1 MRRFAMMVAVFAT
14 VLLALLL
21 SRTFGYKLL

>member
-1 MRRFAMMVAVFAT
+1 MVSSGLDSSLMVNVTST

-21 SRTFGYKLL
+21 SK